1 MSANGAGGTDG
12 GVAKF
17 FLGIGMFIGGAYLL
31 LSSIMV
37 TNSFSMGYGLFSIG
51 RWSVT
56 SGIIMI
62 PFMLGVGIIFYN
74 YKNFLGWILALGS
87 LLCMIL
93 GVIAS
98 THFTLRH
105 MSALELIIILVLL
118 VGGAGLFLSSL
129 RKQ

>member
-12 GVAKF
+12 GTAKF
-17 FLGIGMFIGGAYLL
+17 ILGLGMFIGGAYLL

-37 TNSFSMGYGLFSIG
+37 TNSFSMSYGLFSVG
-51 RWSVT
+51 GWSVT

-62 PFMLGVGIIFYN
+62 PFMIGVGLIFYN
-74 YKNFLGWILALGS
+74 YKNIIGWILALGS
-87 LLCMIL
+87 LLCMII
-93 GVIAS
+93 GVISS
-98 THFTLRH
+98 THFSLRY
-105 MSALELIIILVLL
+105 MSAFELIIILVLL